1 MHEMTQANLEAA
13 FAGES
18 QAHMKYKIF
27 ADKAEEEGYPQVARL
42 FRAISFAEQVHATN
56 HFRQL
61 QGIGETADNLGVAIG
76 GENYE
81 NTEMYP
87 SFNAVAK
94 LQGEKGAMLSI
105 HYALEAEK
113 IHVRRGQ
120 EQGRG
125 GRSDRGRTGLY
136 LPRLWVHRD
145 RHASR
150 QVPGLIDAGVQVRQV
165 LVLVPAEEG
174 PGQGNAFV

>member
-1 MHEMTQANLEAA
+1 MHLVTKANLEAA

-27 ADKAEEEGYPQVARL
+27 ADKAEEEGYPEVARL

-56 HFRQL
+56 HFKQL
-61 QGIGETADNLGVAIG
+61 LALQDTVTNLGAAIG

-81 NTEMYP
+81 VTEMYP
-87 SFNAVAK
+87 AFNAVAQ

-113 IHVRRGQ
+113 LHEAMYGEAKQLVAAGK
-120 EQGRG
+120 
-125 GRSDRGRTGLY
+125 DR
-136 LPRLWVHRD
+136 
-145 RHASR
+145 A
-150 QVPGLIDAGVQVRQV
+150 
-165 LVLVPAEEG
+165 PAPVYICPVCGFTVIGEPPEKC
-174 PGQGNAFV
+174 PVSKTTKDKFIRF

>member
-1 MHEMTQANLEAA
+1 MHEMTKDNLKAA

-18 QAHMKYKIF
+18 QAHMKYKAF
-27 ADKAEEEGYPQVARL
+27 AAQAEEEGFPEVARL
-42 FRAISFAEQVHATN
+42 FRAISFAEQVHALN

-61 QGIGETADNLGVAIG
+61 QGIGTTPENLGAAIA

-94 LQGEKGAMLSI
+94 AQGEKGAMLSI

-113 IHVRRGQ
+113 IHETMYEEAKQLVESGQ
-120 EQGRG
+120 
-125 GRSDRGRTGLY
+125 DRDG
-136 LPRLWVHRD
+136 
-145 RHASR
+145 AS
-150 QVPGLIDAGVQVRQV
+150 VYICPVCGYTVIGEP
-165 LVLVPAEEG
+165 PAKCPVSQTPKEK
-174 PGQGNAFV
+174 FVKF